1 MRKSILTLILI
12 ISIILCFIIIFLGI
26 KIGNLTLINSYKNV
40 EELSAQKREL
50 LSELNYKNTKEY
62 EEKKYKLEESIKN
75 YKDIKGIYDNKVL
88 SGEIT
93 DDNLYNV
100 QDIENLYLTIENYA
114 KQKGVT
120 LNLDVLKNSTETTI
134 STEYII
140 CDLKFRVTGEYI
152 SITDFLYSIEGDD
165 NLHFE
170 ISNFTLEKSGNDLQA
185 SFDVKKVPINSNN
198 V

>member
-1 MRKSILTLILI
+1 MRKNILILILI

-40 EELSAQKREL
+40 EELSAQKKEL

>member
-1 MRKSILTLILI
+1 MRKNILILILI

-40 EELSAQKREL
+40 EELSAQKKEL

-88 SGEIT
+88 SREIT

-185 SFDVKKVPINSNN
+185 SFDVKKSSN
-198 V
+198 

>member
-62 EEKKYKLEESIKN
+62 EEKKYKLEDSIKN